1 MGTFD
6 YAEMQAVADE
16 LITEFGTAGSVIT
29 MSTPD
34 PVEGGEPTPTPH
46 PARVVVMKYDARYVD
61 GTVILANDVQI
72 YISAI
77 GLTIEPKVGMQ
88 VQVGSVQYLIINIDP
103 NRFDGAT
110 PVVYVCQG
118 RTAS

>member
-1 MGTFD
+1 MPNALYTRLQGT
-6 YAEMQAVADE
+6 ADKM
-16 LITEFGTAGSVIT
+16 IGKFGTAGSVIT

-77 GLTIEPKVGMQ
+77 GLSIEPKVGML
-88 VQVGSVQYLIINIDP
+88 VQVGSVQYLIIHIDP

>member
-1 MGTFD
+1 MATFD
-6 YAEMQAVADE
+6 YSEMQDVADE
-16 LITEFGTAGSVIT
+16 LITEFGTAGNVIA
-29 MSTPD
+29 MSIPD

-46 PARVVVMKYDARYVD
+46 ACRAVVMKYDARYVD

-77 GLTIEPKVGMQ
+77 NLTVEPKVGMY
-88 VQVGSVQYLIINIDP
+88 VDVGGTRYIIVNIDP

-118 RTAS
+118 RTA